1 MSSPG
6 PKGAGASIISE
17 DSEAPQKL
25 VTGTESEFERLLED
39 SIDVDCGPL
48 AGPAAS
54 PLRCSPVLSPE
65 KSPRASAFET
75 MRPLQPE
82 APEVEPVS
90 TAAVE
95 APVVRAAASMTTAAA
110 EAPAVREVASD
121 APPTRCRNCG
131 NVYMADARFC
141 RHCGHKRPLPAEA
154 ALSSEMAGATKAS
167 DEKEAWAMMQLS
179 GRLEDICRDLRR
191 SVEHE
196 FLLSERSLVAR
207 HQAESEAQ
215 RLKAETAAC
224 EQQARIESLER
235 ELASQSRK
243 IDARGK
249 QVKDA
254 FSLAQSAR
262 RRLVGRFSLVGAW
275 MAWRHAAASGK
286 DERLQQAVAE
296 KLSSKRLLG
305 HLFGVWRYHS
315 QSGWRE
321 RLIAHERAAADTVRA
336 KLFEQ
341 MESERSQ
348 LLTEA
353 EDLRMQ
359 VQEESKQR
367 ALLQDNLKRVFMR
380 GVCALNFEAMS
391 LLSDPSGAGQDA
403 APALATSAA
412 ALASVSAAPRHQAA
426 TPLPTEQRPAVSMGG
441 AAAGTGPGSA
451 VLSPP
456 VVSGFE
462 QLLARPSAAPS
473 TATGGSLFDR
483 IDRNADGV
491 ISREEFADALVG
503 EESQARAPPLPVPA
517 MEEETQL
524 PDEAASSSFAAP
536 CCPSC
541 GNVYLADAK
550 FCRHCGR
557 KREFEGAGSG
567 SGPAPLPFVS
577 YTGAA
582 GGEAAGSAAS
592 SALLQTPAAN
602 SRQTLPKSQRWQT
615 ATSPGMARRAVTPAL
630 SRREVAAR

>member
-1 MSSPG
+1 MSA
-6 PKGAGASIISE
+6 AGASIFSE

-25 VTGTESEFERLLED
+25 VTGTDSEFERLLED
-39 SIDVDCGPL
+39 SVDVDCGLLPG
-48 AGPAAS
+48 AAAS
-54 PLRCSPVLSPE
+54 PLRCSQVLSPE

-75 MRPLQPE
+75 MRPLQPQ
-82 APEVEPVS
+82 APEVEPVI

-95 APVVRAAASMTTAAA
+95 APAVRAAASDFTAAV
-110 EAPAVREVASD
+110 EAPAVRAVASD
-121 APPTRCRNCG
+121 FPATRCRNCG

-141 RHCGHKRPLPAEA
+141 RHCGQKRPLPSTEA
-154 ALSSEMAGATKAS
+154 ALSCEMAGAAKAS

-207 HQAESEAQ
+207 HQAELEAQ
-215 RLKAETAAC
+215 RLKAETAAL

-254 FSLAQSAR
+254 LGLMQSTR
-262 RRLVGRFSLVGAW
+262 RRLAGRFFLESSW
-275 MAWRHAAASGK
+275 RAWRHEAASGK
-286 DERLQQAVAE
+286 DQRLQQLVAE
-296 KLSSKRLLG
+296 KLSSKRSLG
-305 HLFGVWRYHS
+305 RLFGVWRHHS
-315 QSGWRE
+315 QACWRE

-341 MESERSQ
+341 MESERNQ

-353 EDLRMQ
+353 EELRKQ
-359 VQEESKQR
+359 LQEEARQR

-391 LLSDPSGAGQDA
+391 LLNDPSGAGQDA

-412 ALASVSAAPRHQAA
+412 ALASASAAPLHEAA
-426 TPLPTEQRPAVSMGG
+426 TPLPTDRRFAESGG
-441 AAAGTGPGSA
+441 AVEIGDGSA
-451 VLSPP
+451 VLAPP
-456 VVSGFE
+456 VVSSFE

-483 IDRNADGV
+483 IDRNGDGV
-491 ISREEFADALVG
+491 ISREEFADAMVG

-524 PDEAASSSFAAP
+524 PDEAASASFAAS

-541 GNVYLADAK
+541 CSVYMADAK

-557 KREFEGAGSG
+557 KREFEGAGPGSG
-567 SGPAPLPFVS
+567 SAPLPFVS
-577 YTGAA
+577 YTGAV
-582 GGEAAGSAAS
+582 GGPAGSAAS

-630 SRREVAAR
+630 ARREVAAR